1 MVTAPL
7 LLTVPLPNGT
17 LQVTCVVMSWLVPSE
32 YVPVAVAC
40 ALHGKAQLLGQE
52 TDTVIPVSAGP
63 CPVRVVNPD
72 TIPEVAVIF
81 VAPAAATPVVM
92 PPPLTVATT
101 ERLDELQVTCAVISN
116 CEASE

>member
-81 VAPAAATPVVM
+81 VAPAAATPVAM
-92 PPPLTVATT
+92 PLLLFTVAT
-101 ERLDELQVTCAVISN
+101 EVLDEIQVTCVVISWVV
-116 CEASE
+116 ASE